1 MLTLQNRYTKSP
13 LDARRNGW
21 STAKAVNG
29 LIHPFLLA
37 TLASLSTPATPKR
50 TASPSTPAAP
60 QRMASLSI
68 PLASD
73 TDLSEETL
81 HLSASTGGPSLTV
94 KKKVKN
100 KHADGKKKK
109 IKTKHR

>member
-1 MLTLQNRYTKSP
+1 MEYCQGREWFNPPIPSRDAGKP
-13 LDARRNGW
+13 LDSGD
-21 STAKAVNG
+21 AKADG
-29 LIHPFLLA
+29 KPLDSSGATADGEPFD
-37 TLASLSTPATPKR
+37 SL
-50 TASPSTPAAP
+50 
-60 QRMASLSI
+60 
-68 PLASD
+68 LASD

-94 KKKVKN
+94 KKRVKN

>member
-1 MLTLQNRYTKSP
+1 MEYCQGREWFNPPIPSRDAGKP
-13 LDARRNGW
+13 LDSGD
-21 STAKAVNG
+21 AKADG
-29 LIHPFLLA
+29 KPLDSSGA
-37 TLASLSTPATPKR
+37 TADGEPIDSHLASE
-50 TASPSTPAAP
+50 
-60 QRMASLSI
+60 
-68 PLASD
+68 

-94 KKKVKN
+94 KKRVKN

>member
-1 MLTLQNRYTKSP
+1 MEYCQGREWFNPPIPSRDAGKP
-13 LDARRNGW
+13 LDSGD
-21 STAKAVNG
+21 AKADSNPLDSSG
-29 LIHPFLLA
+29 ATADGEPFD
-37 TLASLSTPATPKR
+37 SL
-50 TASPSTPAAP
+50 
-60 QRMASLSI
+60 
-68 PLASD
+68 LASD

>member
-1 MLTLQNRYTKSP
+1 MEYCQGREWFNPPIPSRDAGKP
-13 LDARRNGW
+13 LDSGD
-21 STAKAVNG
+21 AKADG
-29 LIHPFLLA
+29 KPLDSSGA
-37 TLASLSTPATPKR
+37 TADGEPIDSY
-50 TASPSTPAAP
+50 
-60 QRMASLSI
+60 
-68 PLASD
+68 LASD

-94 KKKVKN
+94 KKRVKN

>member
-1 MLTLQNRYTKSP
+1 MEYCQGREWFNPPIPSRDAGKP
-13 LDARRNGW
+13 LDSGD
-21 STAKAVNG
+21 AKADG
-29 LIHPFLLA
+29 KPLDSSGATADGEPFD
-37 TLASLSTPATPKR
+37 SH
-50 TASPSTPAAP
+50 
-60 QRMASLSI
+60 
-68 PLASD
+68 LASD
-73 TDLSEETL
+73 TDVSEETL

>member
-1 MLTLQNRYTKSP
+1 MEYCQGREWFNPPIPSRDAGKPLDSGDAKADSNPLDSSGATADGEPFDSP
-13 LDARRNGW
+13 L
-21 STAKAVNG
+21 
-29 LIHPFLLA
+29 F
-37 TLASLSTPATPKR
+37 
-50 TASPSTPAAP
+50 
-60 QRMASLSI
+60 
-68 PLASD
+68 ASD
-73 TDLSEETL
+73 TDMSEETL

>member
-1 MLTLQNRYTKSP
+1 MEYCQGREWFNPPIPSRDAGKP
-13 LDARRNGW
+13 LDSGD
-21 STAKAVNG
+21 AKADSKPLDSSG
-29 LIHPFLLA
+29 A
-37 TLASLSTPATPKR
+37 TADGEPSHSL
-50 TASPSTPAAP
+50 
-60 QRMASLSI
+60 
-68 PLASD
+68 LASD

>member
-1 MLTLQNRYTKSP
+1 MEYCQGREWFNPPIPSRDAGKP
-13 LDARRNGW
+13 LDSGD
-21 STAKAVNG
+21 AKADG
-29 LIHPFLLA
+29 KPLDSSGATADGEPFD
-37 TLASLSTPATPKR
+37 SL
-50 TASPSTPAAP
+50 
-60 QRMASLSI
+60 
-68 PLASD
+68 LASD